1 MWERLCPSVGE
12 GVSQCERAC
21 PSVVGCALLHNLEF
35 TFSCQPYPYGTSSC
49 TFRLMMSL
57 APSDLVR
64 GVSSVRACVQV
75 WEGVFQCERVS
86 QCERVCHSVR
96 GCATVWEDVPQ
107 CVRVCPSVG
116 WCVPV

>member
-1 MWERLCPSVGE
+1 MCGNEP
-12 GVSQCERAC
+12 QCERVC
-21 PSVVGCALLHNLEF
+21 PSVVGHALLHNLEF
-35 TFSCQPYPYGTSSC
+35 TFSCQPYPYGTSPC

-75 WEGVFQCERVS
+75 WEGMS
-86 QCERVCHSVR
+86 QCGRVCSSARGCPSVR

-116 WCVPV
+116 GCVPV